1 MFFSCS
7 CLLFIICALCYG
19 LVAAQEEGGAPV
31 SPAKRI
37 AALRRPVGKAAKAT
51 TTTTAAPAH
60 DEAGEEDE
68 YNEEGGA
75 AGGENGQYGDETD
88 EAGAAGAAS
97 STTTT
102 TEPPKKVGP
111 VIRPFR
117 SNDDFLNSL
126 KRRQQNA
133 KKHRAEKAP
142 ASKPAKKTD
151 SESDGEQEEPAA
163 AAAPAP
169 AAPAA
174 AAAAGGAGK
183 GYKGNAACKLS
194 MKRFSSGVHQLISL
208 SLSPA
213 VSRRKLTKPAKA
225 AQQEPEADAAAE
237 ESEQQ
242 QKEEEPK
249 PKRPLSSR
257 LALRKRN

>member
-1 MFFSCS
+1 MCLSCS

-19 LVAAQEEGGAPV
+19 LVAAQEEGGAPA

-88 EAGAAGAAS
+88 EAGAAAAS

-142 ASKPAKKTD
+142 SASKPAKKTE

-174 AAAAGGAGK
+174 AGAGK

-194 MKRFSSGVHQLISL
+194 IKSFPTGVHQLISL
-208 SLSPA
+208 SL
-213 VSRRKLTKPAKA
+213 
-225 AQQEPEADAAAE
+225 
-237 ESEQQ
+237 
-242 QKEEEPK
+242 
-249 PKRPLSSR
+249 PLSFPCSEPSQADKAR
-257 LALRKRN
+257 QGCPARARG

>member
-1 MFFSCS
+1 MAFKWRQI

-19 LVAAQEEGGAPV
+19 LVAAQEEGGSV

-37 AALRRPVGKAAKAT
+37 AALRRPVGKAAKPT
-51 TTTTAAPAH
+51 TTTTAAPAQN
-60 DEAGEEDE
+60 DGGEGEEYDEEAGLGDHG
-68 YNEEGGA
+68 EEG
-75 AGGENGQYGDETD
+75 D
-88 EAGAAGAAS
+88 EAGASAS

-102 TEPPKKVGP
+102 STEAPKKVGP

-133 KKHRAEKAP
+133 KKHRAEKVP
-142 ASKPAKKTD
+142 ASKPAKKSD
-151 SESDGEQEEPAA
+151 ESASGEQEDQAP

-169 AAPAA
+169 ASAPS
-174 AAAAGGAGK
+174 K
-183 GYKGNAACKLS
+183 GFKGNSAL
-194 MKRFSSGVHQLISL
+194 
-208 SLSPA
+208 
-213 VSRRKLTKPAKA
+213 SRRKLAKPVKA
-225 AQQEPEADAAAE
+225 TPEQAEDDAAAE

-242 QKEEEPK
+242 QKEEAK
-249 PKRPLSSR
+249 PKRPIGR